1 MVSDADV
8 ASEVKLGKGEPFKF
22 TQCVNKVTVEEA
34 AVITNQITVIEDFI
48 RNQTGR

>member
-1 MVSDADV
+1 MPT
-8 ASEVKLGKGEPFKF
+8 EVKLGKEGEPFKF

-34 AVITNQITVIEDFI
+34 SVITNQITVVEDFI